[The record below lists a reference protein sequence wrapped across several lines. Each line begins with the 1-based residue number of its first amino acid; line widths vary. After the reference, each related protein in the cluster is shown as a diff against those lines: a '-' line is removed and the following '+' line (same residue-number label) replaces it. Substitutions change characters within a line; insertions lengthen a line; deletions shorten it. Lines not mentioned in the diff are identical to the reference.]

1 MGCCGSQRAT
11 FRQQQPIA
19 SSTAESSYWTASTVE
34 FEYSGSGELTVTGP
48 LTGSIYR
55 FRGQGARVPVY
66 GADAPSLVGVPSLQ
80 PVR

>member
-1 MGCCGSQRAT
+1 MGCCGSQRAS

-19 SSTAESSYWTASTVE
+19 SNSSEASYWTSSTVE
-34 FEYSGSGELTVTGP
+34 FEYSGAGELTVTGP

-66 GADAPSLVGVPSLQ
+66 GADAPSLVGVPNLQ